1 MRAVPASSLTE
12 LGATRKVTSG
22 LFCKS
27 PEMTTGSARM
37 VIPVA
42 VPDIFRVSAG
52 SATPSSFTSIGK
64 ETRRSVSP
72 AGITTRN
79 GATAV

>member
-1 MRAVPASSLTE
+1 MRAVPPSSLTE
-12 LGATRKVTSG
+12 PGAARKEISG
-22 LFCKS
+22 FCKS
-27 PEMTTGSARM
+27 PEMTTGSAKM

-42 VPDIFRVSAG
+42 VPDNFRVSAG